1 MPGDPEIDRDVKS
14 GEEKLWEAVYD
25 NKTDKVEHILNT
37 YLTGRLSPPD
47 GPGIDL
53 NWKCTPRRGVFMP
66 PDGRHNGWTAYHV
79 ACAYGG
85 LSGGRVVEQMIDAG
99 CDMDVLTRRGHTAW
113 DLAKMNAQK
122 RVLLILETRA
132 STQGTELEAE
142 AAGQV
147 GSAVA
152 APRTARQ
159 VGGMLT
165 SLVPEG
171 LDQSLEGRPG
181 DGKRGWTKGAYRGS
195 IHGQSFDGTQRTGQ
209 LYDQKRKWCVTR
221 EYRAPLA
228 DMATWGAASASTL
241 QEVETLMAT
250 LEKKLD
256 KMYSYVTASP
266 AAAPRGAP
274 AWLTPLLCCALR
286 LQAKLSI
293 TAEDSVR
300 PISEQLTPFEQQQ
313 VKPRT
318 PEVLATWP
326 GHDYHG
332 KFLPNRIEELE
343 AELRALQEQAAELA
357 DDVVEPLG
365 QQLGR
370 STAALS
376 AS

>member
-256 KMYSYVTASP
+256 KMYSCVTASP

-274 AWLTPLLCCALR
+274 ALLTPLLLRTQVAGEAVDHGRGQRAADKRAAHALR
-286 LQAKLSI
+286 AAAGQATHAGGAGHLARPRLPRQVP
-293 TAEDSVR
+293 AEPDR
-300 PISEQLTPFEQQQ
+300 G
-313 VKPRT
+313 
-318 PEVLATWP
+318 A
-326 GHDYHG
+326 
-332 KFLPNRIEELE
+332 
-343 AELRALQEQAAELA
+343 
-357 DDVVEPLG
+357 
-365 QQLGR
+365 
-370 STAALS
+370 
-376 AS
+376 